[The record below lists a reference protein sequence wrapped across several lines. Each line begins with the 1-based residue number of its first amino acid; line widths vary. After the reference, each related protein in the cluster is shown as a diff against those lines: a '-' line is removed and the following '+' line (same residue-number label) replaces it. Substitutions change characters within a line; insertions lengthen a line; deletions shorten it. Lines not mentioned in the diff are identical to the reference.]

1 MKKNKIVFLALLFL
15 IIPALMVVAGGGQA
29 AGNSGGKTVVNY
41 RTFRTDDEA
50 VIQKL
55 IAKFEQENP
64 DITINYSAERDETA
78 YYQKL
83 QADMLSGRGVDV
95 FDAHPRDDFSVLVKS
110 GNVLPISDMAFNQN
124 YDPSVA
130 AVTSIDGKNYGYAP
144 GMNLLG
150 IFYNK
155 ALFRQMG
162 VAAPRTFDQL
172 RNVVAR
178 SKAAG
183 YGGIVYIGG
192 TVSGNW
198 MAHAQLIQSL
208 GTKSTHDDYW
218 MKIATGAVT
227 DLNTIPKVRSVF
239 ETIAAINKEKL
250 LYDHSDA
257 IQYDQGIALFV
268 QGQASMMMM
277 GTWEFANLST
287 TYNGIDL
294 GVFPIPSLEGS
305 SACYAEVGQI
315 ISIYVKSPNIEGA
328 KKWVEFLARPDNAQ
342 IYATVAGTTPSING
356 VMADFKGMDILNELK
371 AGGIACLPLNDTP
384 NIDVWTNIV
393 QSMYMEV
400 LFGSGD
406 VDAEF
411 AKVNTYL
418 RNAGF

>member
-1 MKKNKIVFLALLFL
+1 VKKNLIFFLVLLVF
-15 IIPALMVVAGGGQA
+15 IPGIMVSAGGGQA
-29 AGNSGGKTVVNY
+29 SDNTNGKAVVNY

-50 VIQKL
+50 VIQRL

-64 DITINYSAERDETA
+64 DITIDYSAERDETA

-95 FDAHPRDDFSVLVKS
+95 FDAHPRDDFNVMIRS
-110 GNVLPISDMAFNQN
+110 GNVLPISDMAFNRN

-144 GMNLLG
+144 GLNMIG

-155 ALFRQMG
+155 TLFRQMG
-162 VAAPRTFDQL
+162 VEVPRTFEQL

-178 SKAAG
+178 SKVAG

-192 TVSGNW
+192 TVSGAW
-198 MAHAQLIQSL
+198 MAHAQLLQSL
-208 GTKSTHDDYW
+208 GTQRTHDDYW

-227 DLNTIPKVRSVF
+227 DLNTIPNVRSVF

-287 TYNGIDL
+287 VYNDIDL
-294 GVFPIPSLEGS
+294 GVFPIPSLETS

-315 ISIYVKSPNIEGA
+315 TSIYAKSSNIEGA

-342 IYATVAGTTPSING
+342 IYATAAGTTPSING
-356 VMADFKGMDILNELK
+356 VTADFRGMDILNGLK
-371 AGGIACLPLNDTP
+371 EGGIACLPLNDTP
-384 NIDVWTNIV
+384 NIEIWTNIV

-411 AKVNTYL
+411 AKTNTYL
-418 RNAGF
+418 RNAGLR